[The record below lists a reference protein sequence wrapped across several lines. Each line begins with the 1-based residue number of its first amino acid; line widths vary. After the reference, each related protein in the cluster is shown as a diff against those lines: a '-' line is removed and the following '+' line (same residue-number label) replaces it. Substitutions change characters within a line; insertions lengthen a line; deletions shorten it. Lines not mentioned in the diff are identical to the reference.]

1 MKKKALITIFMLVSV
16 IFALAISSSALTLQ
30 ESVNIYEGYFNGKT
44 VETIDEIE
52 ASDHINPKIYAS
64 YASTVVNARVELSC
78 SCGSTHVYPTYYITK
93 FYEADTQWGHDHGT
107 LYANEIFNISF
118 DDINEKNPCNA
129 TYDKNSVIAIEIPDG
144 YKVIDG
150 GCTQTNCQSYMSGL
164 RDSTSLKFV
173 DMTTC
178 TTVTRLDA
186 TSYHEA
192 FGNCYALEYVKLADS
207 VTEIGGW
214 AFDECSSLKRVV
226 ISENSKLQ
234 TIKTKSF
241 FACTSLEAFYLPDSI
256 LTITGQSAS
265 NEGAFVKCT
274 SLYFVNSPNELTRSE
289 AYYFPENLKNV
300 EYEAFKN
307 CNSINKYLVFGE
319 NVTRITGSWT
329 FATNAEGIARTPETA
344 ITVVF
349 LGNMTEFAFS
359 NEMNYV
365 SVVFANPNQGD
376 IKFTI
381 NGPNGYTNTGAYI
394 YKCNEGTRSPIAKN
408 LSFTADGFAHL
419 EDVRKAV
426 ITKEPNCVD
435 NAWKNTYCFCG
446 EYMGEVE
453 IENSNN
459 GGTHDL
465 ENATVVSVTYAN
477 FGMAGSK
484 TLKCVRCGVE
494 DIIEEAPA
502 LFVCLGHS
510 APENG
515 TGGIAVGFTV
525 NNKAIT
531 EYKEV
536 TGKALKYGVFAVL
549 KDRLGNNDIFGKD
562 GTAAEGVISAE
573 ITNYE
578 FVAFE
583 IKIVGFTDEYKDTKL
598 AMGTYVSV
606 TDGEATEY
614 SYIQS
619 GTPNENEKY
628 CFVSYNDFAE
638 KPSTS
643 EEVTQ

>member
-1 MKKKALITIFMLVSV
+1 MKKKALITIVMLVSV

-30 ESVNIYEGYFNGKT
+30 ESINIYEGYFNGKT

-52 ASDHINPKIYAS
+52 ASEHITPKIYAS

-93 FYEADTQWGHDHGT
+93 FYEADTRWGHDNGN
-107 LYANEIFNISF
+107 LYGNEIFNISF
-118 DDINEKNPCNA
+118 DDINGNNPCNA

-150 GCTQTNCQSYMSGL
+150 GCAKTDCQSYMSGL
-164 RDSTSLKFV
+164 RDSTSLKYV

-192 FGNCYALEYVKLADS
+192 FGNCNALEYVKLADS
-207 VTEIGGW
+207 ITEIGGW

-226 ISENSKLQ
+226 ISENSNLQ
-234 TIKTKSF
+234 TIKAKSF

-256 LTITGQSAS
+256 LTITGQSSS

-274 SLYFVNSPNELTRSE
+274 SLYFVNNPNELTRSE
-289 AYYFPENLKNV
+289 VYYFPENLKNV

-329 FATNAEGIARTPETA
+329 FATNGEGIARTPETA

-394 YKCNEGTRSPIAKN
+394 YKCNEGTRSPLAKN

-426 ITKEPNCVD
+426 ITKEPTCVD

-446 EYMGEVE
+446 ASMGEVE
-453 IENSNN
+453 IPNSNN
-459 GGTHDL
+459 GGAHGL
-465 ENATVVSVTYAN
+465 ENATVVNITYTD
-477 FGMAGSK
+477 FDKAGIK
-484 TLKCVRCGVE
+484 TLKCAKCGAE
-494 DIIEEAPA
+494 DITDVAPA
-502 LFVCLGHS
+502 LFICLGYS

-515 TGGIAVGFTV
+515 EGGIVMGFTV
-525 NNKAIT
+525 NNVAIA
-531 EYKEV
+531 EYVEK
-536 TGKALKYGVFAVL
+536 TGKTLKYGVFVVSQ
-549 KDRLGNNDIFGKD
+549 DRLGDKDVFGED
-562 GTAAEGVISAE
+562 GTTAEGVIDAE
-573 ITNYE
+573 IKNHE
-578 FVAFE
+578 LAVFE
-583 IKIVGFTDEYKDTKL
+583 LKIVGFTDTQKDVKL
-598 AMGTYVSV
+598 AMGAYVAV
-606 TDGEATEY
+606 TDGETTEY
-614 SYIQS
+614 SYMQ
-619 GTPNENEKY
+619 GGELNENEKY
-628 CFVSYNDFAE
+628 CFVSYNDIIGKQPANAE
-638 KPSTS
+638 
-643 EEVTQ
+643 VVQ

>member
-1 MKKKALITIFMLVSV
+1 MKKKVLITIFMLVSV
-16 IFALAISSSALTLQ
+16 IFALALSASALTLQ
-30 ESVNIYEGYFNGKT
+30 ESINIYEGYFDGKT

-52 ASDHINPKIYAS
+52 ASEHINPKIYAS

-93 FYEADTQWGHDHGT
+93 FYEADTRWGHDNGN
-107 LYANEIFNISF
+107 LYGNEIFNISF
-118 DDINEKNPCNA
+118 DDINGNNPCNA

-150 GCTQTNCQSYMSGL
+150 GCAKTDCQSYMSGL
-164 RDSTSLKFV
+164 RDSTSLKYV

-186 TSYHEA
+186 TPFHEA

-207 VTEIGGW
+207 ITEIGGW

-226 ISENSKLQ
+226 ISENSNLQ
-234 TIKTKSF
+234 TIKAKSF

-274 SLYFVNSPNELTRSE
+274 SLYFVNSPNELTRPE
-289 AYYFPENLKNV
+289 VYYFPENLKNV

-329 FATNAEGIARTPETA
+329 FATNGEGIARTPETA

-359 NEMNYV
+359 SEMNYV

-381 NGPNGYTNTGAYI
+381 NGPNNYTNTGAYI
-394 YKCNEGTRSPIAKN
+394 YKCKEGTCSPLAKSLN
-408 LSFTADGFAHL
+408 FIADGFVHL

-426 ITKEPNCVD
+426 ITKEPTCVD
-435 NAWKNTYCFCG
+435 NAWKNAYCFCG
-446 EYMGEVE
+446 ASMGEVE
-453 IENSNN
+453 IPNSNN

-465 ENATVVSVTYAN
+465 ENATVVNITYTD
-477 FGMAGSK
+477 FDKVGIK
-484 TLKCVRCGVE
+484 TLKCEKCGVAN
-494 DIIEEAPA
+494 ITEEAPA
-502 LFVCLGHS
+502 LFTCLGYS
-510 APENG
+510 SSESENS
-515 TGGIAVGFTV
+515 GIVVGFST
-525 NNKAIT
+525 NSKAVS
-531 EYKEV
+531 EYKEA
-536 TGKALKYGVFAVL
+536 TGNTLNYGVFAVSQG
-549 KDRLGNNDIFGKD
+549 KLGDKEIFGED
-562 GTAAEGVISAE
+562 GKATSGVITADL
-573 ITNYE
+573 TKLG
-578 FVAFE
+578 FTMFE
-583 IKIVGFTDEYKDTKL
+583 LKIVGFTDAQKDMNL
-598 AMGTYVSV
+598 AMGAYVAV
-606 TDGEATEY
+606 TDGETTTY
-614 SYIQS
+614 SYMQDK
-619 GTPNENEKY
+619 EKGEKIGDY
-628 CFVSYNDFAE
+628 FFVSYNIVVG
-638 KPSTS
+638 KPT
-643 EEVTQ
+643 TDADAQ

>member
-1 MKKKALITIFMLVSV
+1 MKRKVLITIFMLVSV
-16 IFALAISSSALTLQ
+16 IFALALSASALTLQ
-30 ESVNIYEGYFNGKT
+30 ESVNTYEGYFNGKT
-44 VETIDEIE
+44 VETIVEIE
-52 ASDHINPKIYAS
+52 ASEHITPKIYAS
-64 YASTVVNARVELSC
+64 YTSTVVNARVELSC

-93 FYEADTQWGHDHGT
+93 FYEADTQWGHNSST

-118 DDINEKNPCNA
+118 DDINEKNPCKA

-144 YKVIDG
+144 YKVLDG
-150 GCTQTNCQSYMSGL
+150 GCAQTSCQSYMSGL

-178 TTVTRLDA
+178 TTLTRLDA

-226 ISENSKLQ
+226 ISENSNLQ
-234 TIKTKSF
+234 TIKAKSF

-274 SLYFVNSPNELTRSE
+274 SLYFVNDPNEFTRPE
-289 AYYFPENLKNV
+289 VYYFPENFKTV

-359 NEMNYV
+359 NNEMNYV

-381 NGPNGYTNTGAYI
+381 NGPDGYTNTGAYI
-394 YKCNEGTRSPIAKN
+394 YKCKEGTCSPLAKN
-408 LSFTADGFAHL
+408 LSFTTDGFVHL

-426 ITKEPNCVD
+426 ITKEPTCVD

-446 EYMGEVE
+446 AYMGEVE
-453 IENSNN
+453 IASSTD
-459 GGTHDL
+459 GDKHDL
-465 ENATVVSVTYAN
+465 ENATVINIAYTDFSK
-477 FGMAGSK
+477 AGCK
-484 TLKCVRCGVE
+484 TLKCAKCGAD
-494 DIIEEAPA
+494 DITGGEAPA
-502 LFVCLGHS
+502 LFICLGYS
-510 APENG
+510 TPEDG
-515 TGGIAVGFTV
+515 REGLAIGFTLD
-525 NNKAIT
+525 KEALA
-531 EYKEV
+531 EYEET
-536 TGKALKYGVFAVL
+536 TGKALNYGVFAIL
-549 KDRLGNNDIFGKD
+549 KDRLGDNDVFAQD
-562 GTAAEGVISAE
+562 GTAIAGAINAD
-573 ITNYE
+573 ITSYE
-578 FVAFE
+578 FTAFE
-583 IKIVGFTDEYKDTKL
+583 LRIEGFIDEYKDVKL
-598 AMGTYVSV
+598 AMGAYVAE
-606 TDGEATEY
+606 TDGETTKY
-614 SYIQS
+614 SYLQA
-619 GTPNENEKY
+619 GTPAENEKY
-628 CFVSYNDFAE
+628 CFVSYNDIA
-638 KPSTS
+638 SS
-643 EEVTQ
+643 SSN